1 MSIPSPW
8 SSGNGYQDPTKGT
21 LTTYRGDGYWYYATS
36 ADGGAGPATQIN
48 IFGLDTITQLY
59 GTITGFTNIAGIA
72 LNLFSG
78 GQYLY
83 VADAGTNTITKV
95 DLFTGPPDVQSGTY
109 TQTVIYTHENGTE
122 VLNGITFDTGLS
134 QNSYKLFAS
143 IYDPNSVALPSTSI
157 IMINI
162 DTGRLQANIPI
173 NITLPSPDNFGN
185 LYVYNDVFYT
195 PSASNYGLYSGLLS
209 YTYGVGVISSISV
222 TLTLINTTI
231 YNPVAVYGSYIYG
244 EEGNSSPTVVNAYNI
259 ADGTFS
265 STIGYAPGYRY
276 FIPFINS
283 QYTSPNYPGPVLF
296 LIDISGNMNGTNGN
310 IYQYSLTPPGPS
322 GSSGPSGSTGS
333 SGGVWSTGYNAFNTG
348 KMASDGTYLYV
359 DNSPNMAQTSLADGS
374 IVNPA
379 VAENFNNF
387 NAVIVYNNII
397 YVASDTI
404 WSYDISNNYAQTDYV
419 PNFISNPI
427 GLAVIGDYLYVA
439 GNVAGGPSPI
449 GRITLSNP
457 SSNDPTWLS
466 VDNNTYGGSIY
477 GMCSYNNML
486 YALTDRQIITITVE
500 GVITTIFNS
509 MPADLFAQWDIVVYN
524 DIIYATIYN
533 ITDEALNS
541 IATFQLDGTLID
553 IAWQTVPYADSLA
566 INGTDLY
573 CSANTDSS
581 ATASEIYKFAL
592 SGPPPPP
599 PAPMVCFK
607 EGSQILTDKGYRAIE
622 DLRKG
627 DLVKTSLNGL
637 KAIEMIGKR
646 EITHLAC
653 KDRIKDQLYVC
664 GVDKFP
670 QVFEDLVIT
679 GCHSI
684 LVDDFAS
691 EQQRQNAVEVNGNVY
706 VTDKKYRLP
715 ACVDDRTKVY
725 DAAGDYTIYH
735 IALENEDY
743 YMNYGVYANGLL
755 VETCS
760 RRYLKEL
767 SNMTL
772 IE

>member
-8 SSGNGYQDPTKGT
+8 S
-21 LTTYRGDGYWYYATS
+21 
-36 ADGGAGPATQIN
+36 
-48 IFGLDTITQLY
+48 
-59 GTITGFTNIAGIA
+59 
-72 LNLFSG
+72 
-78 GQYLY
+78 
-83 VADAGTNTITKV
+83 
-95 DLFTGPPDVQSGTY
+95 
-109 TQTVIYTHENGTE
+109 
-122 VLNGITFDTGLS
+122 
-134 QNSYKLFAS
+134 
-143 IYDPNSVALPSTSI
+143 
-157 IMINI
+157 
-162 DTGRLQANIPI
+162 
-173 NITLPSPDNFGN
+173 
-185 LYVYNDVFYT
+185 
-195 PSASNYGLYSGLLS
+195 
-209 YTYGVGVISSISV
+209 
-222 TLTLINTTI
+222 
-231 YNPVAVYGSYIYG
+231 
-244 EEGNSSPTVVNAYNI
+244 
-259 ADGTFS
+259 
-265 STIGYAPGYRY
+265 
-276 FIPFINS
+276 
-283 QYTSPNYPGPVLF
+283 
-296 LIDISGNMNGTNGN
+296 
-310 IYQYSLTPPGPS
+310 
-322 GSSGPSGSTGS
+322 
-333 SGGVWSTGYNAFNTG
+333 TGYNGFFTG
-348 KMASDGTYLYV
+348 KMASDGTYLFV
-359 DNSPNMAQTSLADGS
+359 DNTPNIAQTSLADGS
-374 IVNPA
+374 PVNLQFATGLTSFGGATFDGNKLWFSDITAKIV
-379 VAENFNNF
+379 
-387 NAVIVYNNII
+387 
-397 YVASDTI
+397 T
-404 WSYDISNNYAQTDYV
+404 SYDISLNYAQIDFL
-419 PNFISNPI
+419 PNFINAPSS
-427 GLAVIGDYLYVA
+427 LAVIGDYLYVTEY
-439 GNVAGGPSPI
+439 VDRPSPI

-486 YALTDRQIITITVE
+486 YAVTDTQIITITVD

-509 MPADLFAQWDIVVYN
+509 MPANVLFQLDIVVSN
-524 DIIYATIYN
+524 DIIYAIIN
-533 ITDEALNS
+533 NNDLALNS

-553 IAWQTVPYADSLA
+553 IAWQTVPYALGLA

-573 CSANTDSS
+573 CSAGVDQNFLVG
-581 ATASEIYKFAL
+581 EIYKFAL

-599 PAPMVCFK
+599 PVPMVCFK

-627 DLVKTSLNGL
+627 DLIKTSLNGL